1 MEATINQ
8 NNMPE
13 VTGYHW
19 LLDLSGCSAPSEI
32 IENAGALKQLLPS
45 LAIKAGMNV
54 VGYSFHQFLPI
65 GVTGAVIL
73 SESHLTVHTWPES
86 KFVAVD
92 IYVCN
97 FNSDNYNKGVKL
109 VDEIVKIFL
118 PASHVIKKVIR
129 NSSVS

>member
-1 MEATINQ
+1 MEASMNQ

-32 IENAGALKQLLPS
+32 IENAETLEQILPK

-54 VGYSFHQFLPI
+54 VGYSFHQFLPV

-97 FNSDNYNKGVKL
+97 FHSDNYNKGVKI

-118 PASHVIKKVIR
+118 PATHVTKKVSR
-129 NSSVS
+129 KSSVI